1 MPLVGR
7 LVIAGWS
14 TLCAVFTY
22 FALRE
27 SGGLLDFRRR
37 LASWIEPAG
46 IEPAGIEP
54 TRIEPAPDLLAGVR
68 QQVPIRPPG
77 GKHKRFFPVKPNA
90 SFQVDRAARY
100 DLRPSVMCH
109 RTPVGSLR

>member
-1 MPLVGR
+1 MPLVGK

-37 LASWIEPAG
+37 LASWIEP
-46 IEPAGIEP
+46 

-68 QQVPIRPPG
+68 QQVLRSGRRVESIR
-77 GKHKRFFPVKPNA
+77 
-90 SFQVDRAARY
+90 SFSR
-100 DLRPSVMCH
+100 
-109 RTPVGSLR
+109 